1 MPMDADVRAVME
13 MIDAAYP
20 TIEEYS
26 AADDVRAVLAAG
38 SGALPVEDVA
48 RVEHHVA
55 PGADGAGVVVRVY
68 WPAGD
73 AAHRPGIVFLH
84 GGGWV
89 IGDLDSHDGV
99 CRRLCNGVDA
109 VVVAVH
115 YRRAP
120 EHRDPAA
127 VDDAYAALEWTAAN
141 AADLGIDET
150 RLAVCGDSAG
160 GNLAAAVA
168 LMARD
173 RSGPR
178 LRFQTLVY
186 PVTDVATMD
195 DAAYPSRVENG
206 TGYFLTTAAMRWY
219 RAQYLADEAD
229 AADPYCSPVVAA
241 SHAGLPPAYVLTA
254 EYDPLRDEGER
265 YGALMAAAGVPVTVR
280 RAPGLFHGF
289 FNMDA
294 VLATAKAEQETAF
307 AAMRAALHDA

>member
-1 MPMDADVRAVME
+1 MTMKPEVRAVME
-13 MIDAAYP
+13 MIDQNYP
-20 TIEEYS
+20 KVEEYVV
-26 AADDVRAVLAAG
+26 ADDARALLSSG
-38 SGALPVEDVA
+38 SGLLPVEDVA
-48 RVEHHVA
+48 KAEHHIA
-55 PGADGAGVVVRVY
+55 PGAGGEGIIVRVY
-68 WPAGD
+68 SPADDG
-73 AAHRPGIVFLH
+73 AHRPGIVFFH

-120 EHRDPAA
+120 EHKFPAA
-127 VDDAYAALEWTAAN
+127 ADDAYDALLWAHAN

-173 RSGPR
+173 RQGPA
-178 LRFQTLVY
+178 LRFQALVY
-186 PVTDVATMD
+186 PVTDVADMSDTT
-195 DAAYPSRVENG
+195 YPSRVENG
-206 TGYFLTTAAMRWY
+206 TGYFLTTAAMAWY
-219 RAQYLADEAD
+219 RTQYLADERD
-229 AADPYCSPVVAA
+229 AGHPYCSPIAA
-241 SHAGLPPAYVLTA
+241 GSLADLPPAYVLTA
-254 EYDPLRDEGER
+254 EYDPLRDEGEA
-265 YGALMAAAGVPVTVR
+265 YGARLADAGVPATVR

-294 VLATAKAEQETAF
+294 VIPDAKAEQETLF
-307 AAMRAALHDA
+307 AAMRAALHAT